1 MPAESTRTAVLTGA
15 TSFIGRHLVRALL
28 ERGWHVHA
36 LARPTEKPR
45 WSLTASGLTWHP
57 YDGGID
63 CVQAACAAE
72 RPDVAFHL
80 ATVYKAEHE
89 ANDILPFFQANLL
102 MGTQLAEALIQHGC
116 QKLVNVGTAW
126 QHYQGRNY
134 DPVNLYAATKQ
145 AFEDILEYYVQVKD
159 MQAITLKLYE
169 TYGPDDDRPKLLPWL
184 AQAARQGKDV
194 PLTPGEQRMHM
205 VYIDDV
211 IAAFLQSAERL
222 LEGKV
227 RSHECYAVAAS
238 ETVSVKEFVGLIQ
251 EVLGQPIRAQL
262 GARPYRRRE
271 PMVPWAGSSLPGWSC
286 KVSLKEG
293 LERTLRSRPEP
304 KS

>member
-1 MPAESTRTAVLTGA
+1 M
-15 TSFIGRHLVRALL
+15 
-28 ERGWHVHA
+28 
-36 LARPTEKPR
+36 
-45 WSLTASGLTWHP
+45 TASGLTWHP
-57 YDGGID
+57 YDGGIE

-80 ATVYKAEHE
+80 ATVYKAEH
-89 ANDILPFFQANLL
+89 AASDLLPFFQANLL
-102 MGTQLAEALIQHGC
+102 LGTQLAEALVEHGC

-126 QHYQGRNY
+126 QHYQGRAY

-184 AQAARQGKDV
+184 AQMARQGKDV
-194 PLTPGEQRMHM
+194 QLTPGEQRMHM

-211 IAAFLQSAERL
+211 IAAFLQAGQRL

-227 RSHECYAVAAS
+227 HGHECYAVPATD
-238 ETVSVKEFVGLIQ
+238 TVSVKEFVDLIQ
-251 EVLGQPIRAQL
+251 EVLGQPISAQW

-271 PMVPWAGSSLPGWSC
+271 PMVPWAGPSLPGWSC
-286 KVSLKEG
+286 RVSLKEG
-293 LERTLRSRPEP
+293 LDRTFRSWLEP